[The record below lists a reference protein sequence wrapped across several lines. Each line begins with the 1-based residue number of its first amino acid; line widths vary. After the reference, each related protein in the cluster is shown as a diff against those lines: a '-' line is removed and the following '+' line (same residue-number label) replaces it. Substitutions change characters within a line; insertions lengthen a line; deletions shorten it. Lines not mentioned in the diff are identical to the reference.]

1 MYHKTRKCYKIFQ
14 KYLRFTFF
22 LLEELAFALY
32 LGAVAMAE
40 VTAEAAISGH
50 NAMARDIR
58 SEGVPFER
66 LAHCLRRSATDAT
79 CQLTV
84 GDGLPCR
91 NLKKFQVHLLLER
104 GYFRRITD
112 FFGQSYHLL

>member
-1 MYHKTRKCYKIFQ
+1 M
-14 KYLRFTFF
+14 
-22 LLEELAFALY
+22 LEELAFALY

-40 VTAEAAISGH
+40 ITAEAAISGH

-58 SEGVPFER
+58 CEGIPFER
-66 LAHCLRRSATDAT
+66 LAHCLRRSAADAAR
-79 CQLTV
+79 QLAV

-91 NLKKFQVHLLLER
+91 NLQKLQIHLLLER
-104 GYFRRITD
+104 CYFRRITD